1 MAWCYHEPQE
11 VEEGHG
17 SRALCKGCY
26 DTIAPKDGT
35 PNRKAMR
42 ASAKEAITE
51 QGNRMRKYAQER
63 AQGKKTPPP
72 PEVGTLVRVRVDK
85 VDRGKL
91 DHKSVPG
98 VICEVTEHGNYRI
111 VCKGGVLKDCLMAQ
125 RFLVEPIKKPEHYDL
140 QNALENWQGA
150 KKISIREALRAIS
163 MLGGQ
168 GFFFCNCKGNCK
180 KNGCKCRKNGRQCN
194 SKCHPCSTA
203 CENHN

>member
-1 MAWCYHEPQE
+1 MAWCYHESQE

-42 ASAKEAITE
+42 ASAKEAITQ
-51 QGNRMRKYAQER
+51 QGPRMRKYAQDR
-63 AQGKKTPPP
+63 AQGEKTPPP
-72 PEVGTLVRVRVDK
+72 PAVGTLVRVKVDK
-85 VDRGKL
+85 V
-91 DHKSVPG
+91 
-98 VICEVTEHGNYRI
+98 
-111 VCKGGVLKDCLMAQ
+111 DCLMAQ
-125 RFLVEPIKKPEHYDL
+125 RFQVEPIKKPENYDL

-150 KKISIREALRAIS
+150 KKISVREALRAIS
-163 MLGGQ
+163 MMGGQ

-203 CENHN
+203 CKNHS